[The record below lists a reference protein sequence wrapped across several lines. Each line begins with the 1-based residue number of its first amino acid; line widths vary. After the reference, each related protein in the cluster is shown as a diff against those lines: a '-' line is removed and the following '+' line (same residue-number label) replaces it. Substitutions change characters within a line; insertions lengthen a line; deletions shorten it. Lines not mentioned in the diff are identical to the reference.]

1 MSGLTLTIGEYSF
14 PNPCNVV
21 INRESMVHPST
32 DAVIGYRERWN
43 VTSWV
48 AAATVALLK
57 TALDAVA
64 TGLAGGAHVSLDDGT
79 TTAHSMTTA
88 NAAGG
93 VKLVRPLSYPTGG
106 TGAQWASNV
115 RFEFALEGDF
125 YTGNPNT
132 LYEVTSYSYQVREN
146 EREVIFSGQI
156 VAKTGV
162 DAYALATG
170 KNPGTYAGWQG
181 PFIRLQDNGIWGTR
195 GTKAT
200 FEYRYLRGPSD
211 SYEEYTETWEI
222 ENSRTDFIH
231 VAVLGGGDPIKQT
244 TVKLP
249 ARARQTGRKSS
260 LSSYPSAT
268 SATWSSDVKTT
279 VTRQLSPERVTAGAS
294 WKYTTEWEYTFER
307 VADFSFP

>member
-1 MSGLTLTIGEYSF
+1 MSGLTLTIGGYSF

-48 AAATVALLK
+48 AGASVAALK
-57 TALDAVA
+57 TAMNAVEA
-64 TGLAGGAHVSLDDGT
+64 GLAGGADALLWDGAT
-79 TTAHSMTTA
+79 PAHLMTTA
-88 NAAGG
+88 SAAGG

-106 TGAQWASNV
+106 AGAQWASNV
-115 RFEFALEGDF
+115 RFEFALEGEF
-125 YTGNPNT
+125 YAGNPNT

-146 EREVIFSGQI
+146 EREVIFGGQI
-156 VAKTGV
+156 VAKAGV
-162 DAYALATG
+162 DAYALAVA

-181 PFIRLQDNGIWGTR
+181 PFIRLQDNGVWGTR

-211 SYEEYTETWEI
+211 TYEEYTETWEI
-222 ENSRTDFIH
+222 EVGGQEFIFI
-231 VAVLGGGDPIKQT
+231 AVLGGGDPIKQNT
-244 TVKLP
+244 IVSTSK
-249 ARARQTGRKSS
+249 ARQSGRKAS
-260 LSSYPSAT
+260 LSAYPDPSD
-268 SATWSSDVKTT
+268 ATWPDDVKTA
-279 VTRQLSPERVTAGAS
+279 VVRHISPERVTTAGT

-307 VADFSFP
+307 VADFSF